1 MNAIVHEEPT
11 LADIL
16 RAALDQ
22 GDTERLSDLVSA
34 HAAQDIALALAAL
47 PRQHW
52 HTLFN
57 RLDHEHAAEVYAHL
71 PTEQQTLLLENL
83 EHDQAT
89 RLIGELSYDDAA
101 AVLHELEDEH
111 AEAILG
117 ALPEDDQQVLSSL
130 LAYPEESAGRIM
142 TPEFATVQPEWP
154 VAKALDHLREHSEIA
169 ETVNTIFAV
178 TPEGQLL
185 GWVRLKE
192 LLLSRPT
199 SLVQST
205 LHTDIVSIEAHEDQE
220 EAARRISHYDLDVL
234 PVVDERGVIL
244 GIITVDDVLDIIR
257 DETTEDF
264 HRMAAVAD
272 LPLSLRDASL
282 RLLYRKRIGWL
293 VILVVVNILSGTAI
307 TFFEASIEAVVAL
320 VFFLPMVIASGG
332 NAGAQASTL
341 MVRALATGDIQTRD
355 WFRLSVKEVLVSAAL
370 GVAMAASI
378 WLAGNWLGT
387 LEVANAIAIAM
398 FLVVVFG
405 SLFGMTLPF
414 LLTRLRLDPATA
426 SAPLITSVVDVI
438 GIVIYFGI
446 ATIVLQLN

>member
-1 MNAIVHEEPT
+1 
-11 LADIL
+11 
-16 RAALDQ
+16 
-22 GDTERLSDLVSA
+22 
-34 HAAQDIALALAAL
+34 
-47 PRQHW
+47 
-52 HTLFN
+52 
-57 RLDHEHAAEVYAHL
+57 
-71 PTEQQTLLLENL
+71 
-83 EHDQAT
+83 
-89 RLIGELSYDDAA
+89 
-101 AVLHELEDEH
+101 
-111 AEAILG
+111 
-117 ALPEDDQQVLSSL
+117 
-130 LAYPEESAGRIM
+130 
-142 TPEFATVQPEWP
+142 
-154 VAKALDHLREHSEIA
+154 
-169 ETVNTIFAV
+169 
-178 TPEGQLL
+178 
-185 GWVRLKE
+185 
-192 LLLSRPT
+192 
-199 SLVQST
+199 
-205 LHTDIVSIEAHEDQE
+205 
-220 EAARRISHYDLDVL
+220 
-234 PVVDERGVIL
+234 
-244 GIITVDDVLDIIR
+244 
-257 DETTEDF
+257 
-264 HRMAAVAD
+264 MAAVAD

-282 RLLYRKRIGWL
+282 KLLYRKRIGWL

-398 FLVVVFG
+398 VLVVVFG

-446 ATIVLQLN
+446 ATLILQLN